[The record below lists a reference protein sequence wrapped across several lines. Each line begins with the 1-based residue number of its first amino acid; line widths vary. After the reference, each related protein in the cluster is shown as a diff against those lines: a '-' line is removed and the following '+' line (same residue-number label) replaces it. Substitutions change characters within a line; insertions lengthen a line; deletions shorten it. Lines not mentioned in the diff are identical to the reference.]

1 MFFLGTHSQVG
12 FFSAKA
18 AGADKGEVRSYV
30 SMLDLFLAYEQAI
43 TGVKREKESFKW
55 GGGVREKECQKF
67 GW

>member
-43 TGVKREKESFKW
+43 TGVKREKESFK
-55 GGGVREKECQKF
+55 
-67 GW
+67 